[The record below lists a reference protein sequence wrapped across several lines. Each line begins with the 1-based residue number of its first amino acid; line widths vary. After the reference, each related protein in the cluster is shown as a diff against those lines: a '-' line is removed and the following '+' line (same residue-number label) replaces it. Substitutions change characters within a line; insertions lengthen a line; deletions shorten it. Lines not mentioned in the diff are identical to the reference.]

1 MKTLVIGASE
11 NRERYSNMAIREL
24 RKHGHEVIAVGVKKG
39 QVEDVFIETE
49 IPVQEKVHTISL
61 YLNPD
66 RQKPFYEQL
75 LQLQPTRIIFNP
87 CTENETFEQL
97 AVDSGIEVL
106 EACTLVMLRT
116 GQYK

>member
-11 NRERYSNMAIREL
+11 KTDRYSNMAIREL
-24 RKHGHEVIAVGVKKG
+24 RKNGHEVIAVGAKNGK
-39 QVEDVFIETE
+39 VEDVSIVTE
-49 IPVQEKVHTISL
+49 IPQENVHTISL

-75 LQLQPTRIIFNP
+75 LQLHPNRIIFNP
-87 CTENETFEQL
+87 GTENETFKQL
-97 AVDSGIEVL
+97 AKDAGVEVL

-116 GQYK
+116 GQY